1 MDKNP
6 RGILRFTSAETR
18 TKTEVPISTE
28 SVPRASDEIVY
39 YRGQVSG
46 LLPVF
51 QTVKATAILAAI
63 IYLLTRQFLDP
74 LITGLGDYQSW
85 FWMVILLTWSLYVG
99 WTWWGWGAIQ
109 YVLTS
114 KKLTFERGRFA
125 KSIKNIELW
134 RVRELLFHRSFFE
147 SLFGIGKIT
156 LVSKDVTG
164 PFSVVG
170 PIMNARH
177 VYESLNDAREVA
189 IKERG
194 VMAVES

>member
-1 MDKNP
+1 M
-6 RGILRFTSAETR
+6 IA
-18 TKTEVPISTE
+18 IC
-28 SVPRASDEIVY
+28 
-39 YRGQVSG
+39 
-46 LLPVF
+46 
-51 QTVKATAILAAI
+51 TVKATAILAAI

-114 KKLTFERGRFA
+114 KKITFERGRFA

>member
-1 MDKNP
+1 M
-6 RGILRFTSAETR
+6 SAESIP
-18 TKTEVPISTE
+18 KT
-28 SVPRASDEIVY
+28 SDEIIY

-46 LLPVF
+46 ILPVF
-51 QTVKATAILAAI
+51 QTIKATAILAAF
-63 IYLLTRQFLDP
+63 IYVFTRPFLDSMMSD
-74 LITGLGDYQSW
+74 LGDYQQR
-85 FWMVILLTWSLYVG
+85 FWLVILLTWLVYAI
-99 WTWWGWGAIQ
+99 WIWWGWNSVQ

-114 KKLTFERGRFA
+114 KKITFERGHFA

-134 RVRELLFHRSFFE
+134 RVRELLFHRNFLE

-156 LVSKDVTG
+156 LISKDITG
-164 PFSVVG
+164 PYSVVG
-170 PIMNARH
+170 PITNAVH